1 MSKNMNKNMS
11 VLTRVLGLVLAVT
24 STTLAMVTE
33 IELPLVSYHIKNDI
47 TFEEAPNKIDDKA
60 VWVLNPGLLVG
71 LDSRK
76 DTNTPGFSL
85 LGKGGYLQDCANETV
100 YLVGGGGRY
109 RAFIR
114 ERVSLD
120 ANLYVFMADA
130 YEAWGD
136 GENRVSKTLPVANL
150 GINYHLK
157 NNKTIGTTVTYIP
170 EDTAIAATSGT
181 DLLFFTANIAF

>member
-1 MSKNMNKNMS
+1 MN
-11 VLTRVLGLVLAVT
+11 
-24 STTLAMVTE
+24 
-33 IELPLVSYHIKNDI
+33 IEEFNYHLPPNLIAQFPKEDRSDSRLLLLN
-47 TFEEAPNKIDDKA
+47 PSQNKIDDKA